1 MNQLLSFGEGS
12 PDIPVQRVAPNPQRP
27 ASARFSIP
35 KASSNNS
42 KIFLHNRSP
51 LCLLK
56 TKNLGFTRKPFFSH
70 LMLLGLCSSCALL
83 VYEAAAALPT
93 SGSSDSVE
101 SGGFSTHRLQA
112 QQAPSSTH
120 CQHHLASPLLTACLG
135 HPWYHHPR
143 PSHLLEQSHIILGLW
158 NSGLGP
164 LPVEPDHCGFLRTH

>member
-1 MNQLLSFGEGS
+1 MLSFGEGS
-12 PDIPVQRVAPNPQRP
+12 PDIPVQRVPPNPQRP

-42 KIFLHNRSP
+42 KILLHNRSP